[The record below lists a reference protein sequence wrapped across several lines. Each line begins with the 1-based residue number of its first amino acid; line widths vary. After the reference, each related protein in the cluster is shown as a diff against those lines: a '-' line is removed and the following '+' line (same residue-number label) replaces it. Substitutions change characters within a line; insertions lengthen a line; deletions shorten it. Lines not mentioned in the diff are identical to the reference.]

1 MLFNL
6 LNYNHRFNV
15 PDFPS
20 PSNEHLNNSRK
31 LLNKN
36 LYIFFCISES
46 QIKHKLSQSNLANHP
61 PYFESNSADT
71 LNCFSPSDSIFNMYI
86 FKYVFKFILNN
97 LIVTKIYH
105 LIKRS

>member
-36 LYIFFCISES
+36 LYIFFCIS
-46 QIKHKLSQSNLANHP
+46 A
-61 PYFESNSADT
+61 ESNQT
-71 LNCFSPSDSIFNMYI
+71 
-86 FKYVFKFILNN
+86 
-97 LIVTKIYH
+97 
-105 LIKRS
+105 